1 MLMRI
6 FAIEAIKK
14 SSKRL
19 LVRAGKKHTNQNIVR
34 DKLGF
39 DMINEFMKATP
50 EELKK
55 RGS

>member
-14 SSKRL
+14 AGKRL
-19 LVRAGKKHTNQNIVR
+19 LVRAGKKHSNQNVVR
-34 DKLGF
+34 EKLGF
-39 DMINEFMKATP
+39 DTIDEFMKATP